1 MYESATVFIVD
12 DEASARKSV
21 AALVESMGVNTKC
34 FASAEEFLEKY
45 DEGPGCLVSDLRM
58 VGMSGTDLQDKL
70 KSLYVD
76 LPVIIIT
83 AHADVPSAVRSMRQ
97 GAVTFLEKTCT
108 EQELWQ
114 AICDALR
121 KDVAQRQTLARQ
133 KAAREKL
140 DLLTE
145 KERAV
150 LGMISSGHLNKQV
163 AKTLDVSVRTV
174 EIRRQ
179 RIMKKV
185 GVNSFAELMRFFLK
199 AEDIETGKIRVSGD
213 RKLL

>member
-83 AHADVPSAVRSMRQ
+83 AHADVSSAVRSMRQ
-97 GAVTFLEKTCT
+97 GAVMFLEKTCT

-114 AICDALR
+114 TICDALR